1 MNYSED
7 LIAQKSRFPYR
18 PSGCLV
24 AKVRKPK
31 SKAQG
36 PNATVDGGIN
46 SSRSIRGP
54 DGRADAEVSKFV
66 FA

>member
-24 AKVRKPK
+24 AKVPKPK

-36 PNATVDGGIN
+36 PNTTADGAIS
-46 SSRSIRGP
+46 SSRSRRGP
-54 DGRADAEVSKFV
+54 DGRVDTEVSKFV